1 MILRNGKVLCDDFT
15 FKNINI
21 GITEN
26 KITLSPDQNTETLS
40 CDGCL
45 VVPGL
50 IDIHTHG
57 ALGYETMDLSQEAL
71 DAISQFM
78 AENGVTTY
86 LPNIMTES
94 HEKMFAAAKNIA
106 KAAKK
111 NFAGANIGGI
121 YMEGPY
127 FSQKYKGAQ
136 NPDYIRNPSCEEFD
150 EFFQASEG
158 IIRIIALAPELEGA
172 FEFIKSKKDQVNI
185 SIGHTDADYETA
197 MKAISLGASVLTHTF
212 NGMRGFHHRNPNAV
226 GAALDSD
233 IFCECI
239 CDGFHLS
246 KTAINMLYKTVG
258 KDRMVLI
265 SDSLRTTGM
274 PDGESTSGGQTIYVV
289 NGEARLA
296 DGTIAGSNARL
307 IDCVKKA
314 IEFGVKTEDAFR
326 MASLNPAKAAG
337 IDDITGS
344 ITEGK
349 RADLLVLNPDLSIR
363 NVIVDGKIYK

>member
-1 MILRNGKVLCDDFT
+1 MILKNAKVLCDDFT
-15 FKNINI
+15 FKNVDI
-21 GITEN
+21 GIADN
-26 KITLSPDQNTETLS
+26 KITFSPDKASAVLD
-40 CDGCL
+40 CDGCMI
-45 VVPGL
+45 VPGL

-57 ALGYETMDLSQEAL
+57 ALGYETMDLSYEAV
-71 DAISQFM
+71 DTVSRFM

-94 HEKMFAAAKNIA
+94 HKKMLAAAKNIGD
-106 KAAKK
+106 AAKQGSS
-111 NFAGANIGGI
+111 GASIGGI

-127 FSQKYKGAQ
+127 FSEKYKGAQ
-136 NPDYIRNPSCEEFD
+136 NPNYLRNPSCEEFD
-150 EFFQASEG
+150 EFSKASGG
-158 IIRIIALAPELEGA
+158 IIKIIALAPELEGA
-172 FEFIKSKKDQVNI
+172 FEFIEAKKDEVNI

-197 MKAISLGASVLTHTF
+197 AKAIQLGASVLTHTF

-226 GAALDSD
+226 GAAFDSD

-307 IDCVKKA
+307 FDCVKKA
-314 IEFGVKTEDAFR
+314 IAFGVKTEDAFR
-326 MASLNPAKAAG
+326 MATLNPAKAAG

-349 RADLLVLNPDLSIR
+349 RADLLVLNPDLSIK
-363 NVIVDGKIYK
+363 NVIVSGKIYR